1 MKSLIIFFLFFVW
14 GNNPKDERALNY
26 IEQFS
31 ELAVLEMNRSGVPA
45 SIKMA
50 QALHESNK
58 GASSLAVNANNHFG
72 IKCKRHWKGG
82 TYYHKDDD
90 LDKKGNLIESCFRS
104 YQSTIDSYVDH
115 TNFLTQRYKYRSL
128 FDLPKTDYKA
138 WARGL
143 QKAGYAT
150 DKAYSEKLI
159 RYIETYELHKLDQEI
174 PIH

>member
-1 MKSLIIFFLFFVW
+1 M
-14 GNNPKDERALNY
+14 NY
-26 IEQFS
+26 IEQYG

-58 GASSLAVNANNHFG
+58 GTSSLAVNANNHFG

-82 TYYHKDDD
+82 TYFHKDDD
-90 LDKKGNLIESCFRS
+90 LDSRGKLIDSCFRS

-138 WARGL
+138 WAKGL

-159 RYIETYELHKLDQEI
+159 RYIETYQLHKLDKGI
-174 PIH
+174 LIF